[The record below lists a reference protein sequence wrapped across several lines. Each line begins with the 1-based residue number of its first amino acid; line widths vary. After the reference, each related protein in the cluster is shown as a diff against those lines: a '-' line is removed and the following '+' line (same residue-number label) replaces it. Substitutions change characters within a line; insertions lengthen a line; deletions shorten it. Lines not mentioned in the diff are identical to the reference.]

1 MTVVEGACTGRASV
15 RSSRVR
21 WLRRSAAVRHSP
33 EGGIFRLGS
42 ASSLSRCRP
51 ETEPSSGA
59 SPNGATVPCA
69 HSSCKQLASFC
80 CGGRAGRSTAS
91 GSGSLAPLSAYIL
104 TFWLRLSPTSWR
116 GSPGLCWHNNAAMK
130 RASRM
135 QQPEVKTLKLNY
147 GDRSRLKLIPKARV
161 GFPAEVCESERGDG
175 ERSRQRVRD
184 QVARM
189 ALWGRDA
196 NEIERARISMMARR
210 SKAPSTGRI
219 QKRKTNFSKAS
230 LSACNAR
237 PVHTDGPT
245 PDSCSA
251 ANKIH
256 HS

>member
-1 MTVVEGACTGRASV
+1 MF
-15 RSSRVR
+15 
-21 WLRRSAAVRHSP
+21 WP
-33 EGGIFRLGS
+33 GS
-42 ASSLSRCRP
+42 GPFLSRCRL

-59 SPNGATVPCA
+59 SPSAATVTCA
-69 HSSCKQLASFC
+69 RSSCKQPGLFC
-80 CGGRAGRSTAS
+80 YGRQAGQSTAS
-91 GSGSLAPLSAYIL
+91 GSGSLAPLSACIL
-104 TFWLRLSPTSWR
+104 TFWLRLSSWR

-130 RASRM
+130 RASRQ